1 MRKTITKTL
10 IEQLG
15 SHQRVSEVVD
25 KHKEFKPVLDSILSS
40 VVSES
45 RKIVDRIS
53 SKSMSKIVAESIN
66 KIEDHGNS

>member
-10 IEQLG
+10 IEQLS
-15 SHQRVSEVVD
+15 SHERVTEVMD
-25 KHKEFKPVLDSILSS
+25 KHKSYGDTLESILTS

-45 RKIVDRIS
+45 RKVVDRIS

>member
-10 IEQLG
+10 VEQIS
-15 SHQRVSEVVD
+15 SHQRVSEVMD
-25 KHKEFKPVLDSILSS
+25 KHEAYKPVLESILNS

-45 RKIVDRIS
+45 RKVVDRIS
-53 SKSMSKIVAESIN
+53 SKSMSKVVAESIN

>member
-1 MRKTITKTL
+1 MRKRITKTL

-15 SHQRVSEVVD
+15 SHQRVSEVVE
-25 KHKEFKPVLDSILSS
+25 KHKEYKPVLDSILSS

-53 SKSMSKIVAESIN
+53 SKKMSKIVAESIN
-66 KIEDHGNS
+66 KIEDYGNS

>member
-15 SHQRVSEVVD
+15 SHQRVSEVVE

-53 SKSMSKIVAESIN
+53 SKTMSKIVAESIN

>member
-1 MRKTITKTL
+1 MRKTITKAL
-10 IEQLG
+10 IEQLS
-15 SHQRVSEVVD
+15 SHQKVSEVFE
-25 KHKEFKPVLDSILSS
+25 KHKTYEPVLESILNS

-45 RKIVDRIS
+45 RKIVDRVS